1 VRLRIFDVALACD
14 QQPFA
19 DRPDEISEQGALGTA
34 GLSPGV
40 PSSVEPSG
48 TALLVDPG
56 VELTPDVAA
65 LGEPDAPEVQ
75 PVAVDVIPP
84 PSKLELAPTVVEVP
98 EQLSPLESSSV
109 APSGIP
115 PGIDGW
121 LESDELSGD
130 VVPIPGVALTCAKP
144 TSQCAKSNKVAPAV
158 VRTRHIEASVFFVA
172 ASLGL
177 AAISPIDQR
186 FSTHLRRANV
196 QLR

>member
-1 VRLRIFDVALACD
+1 LRIFDVVLACD

-19 DRPDEISEQGALGTA
+19 DRPDDISEQAVLGTA

-48 TALLVDPG
+48 TAPLVDPD
-56 VELTPDVAA
+56 VEPVPDVAA
-65 LGEPDAPEVQ
+65 PGEPDAPEVQ
-75 PVAVDVIPP
+75 PVAVDAIPP
-84 PSKLELAPTVVEVP
+84 PSKLELDPTVVEVP
-98 EQLSPLESSSV
+98 EQLSPPESSSV

-121 LESDELSGD
+121 LESGEPSGD
-130 VVPIPGVALTCAKP
+130 VAPIPGVALACAKA
-144 TSQCAKSNKVAPAV
+144 TSQCAKSNKIAPAV

-172 ASLGL
+172 ASSGL
-177 AAISPIDQR
+177 SAISRSTNR
-186 FSTHLRRANV
+186 FSTHLRRACV